1 MWTEPSPWG
10 AEQEQN
16 GVLDKLR
23 KESYLHPEL
32 PSNLLL
38 VSKFIESS
46 LLLNPCAVLVNSV
59 PAAQHLSLN

>member
-1 MWTEPSPWG
+1 MWTEPSPWD

-16 GVLDKLR
+16 RVLDKLR
-23 KESYLHPEL
+23 KESDLRPEL

-46 LLLNPCAVLVNSV
+46 LLLSPCAVLVNSV